1 MKTTHQGFSISFVCG
16 TPGSGKSYCLTHD
29 VIERLSTGF
38 SGKVITNLPL
48 EVDKIAEHVAK
59 KLGVEP
65 LEVTSRIILL
75 DRDTLRIWQDG
86 HGGPWEFAE
95 RQLADGNDFML
106 DECHLFCR
114 RTGQNVKARNERWQ
128 KWLGEVRH
136 EGWRRCVF
144 VTQDES
150 KVGTPITQHAELR
163 YELTN
168 SERRRDPILR
178 IPLHYWYELIAS
190 VTREYRPSIAVVE
203 YRRVKGK
210 LREQHVERVALD
222 PFWFQ
227 FYRSYE
233 AAGGGTGKGQGGS
246 AVVREFMRR
255 PVSLPRRLEGKLVAP
270 TWLWFLRVHWWRFC
284 LACAAAGS
292 LLWLSVFGGMN
303 VLLRTWM
310 SRMGQ
315 IASANTPHVESDAT
329 GNSTTNIGGGPEQV
343 LTDDGESTEPARP
356 SAEEMAAILARVP
369 ETDRGKL
376 VAELNA
382 FADAARAS
390 RARFEQLVELRRD
403 ERQRVRVVAITEDA
417 AWFTD
422 PPCSCKLGE
431 KIDEGPYQGRHMER
445 LNIDDGWV
453 ELSGGIKLWIGRG
466 AIDRLPDADTAG
478 GDTRREAR
486 SERAGAVPEPVP
498 ALGPGRQA
506 PVGGGLRAADHDH
519 GPGDGLRSVLS
530 RDSAAS
536 GTLDRSR

>member
-1 MKTTHQGFSISFVCG
+1 
-16 TPGSGKSYCLTHD
+16 
-29 VIERLSTGF
+29 
-38 SGKVITNLPL
+38 
-48 EVDKIAEHVAK
+48 
-59 KLGVEP
+59 
-65 LEVTSRIILL
+65 
-75 DRDTLRIWQDG
+75 
-86 HGGPWEFAE
+86 
-95 RQLADGNDFML
+95 
-106 DECHLFCR
+106 
-114 RTGQNVKARNERWQ
+114 
-128 KWLGEVRH
+128 
-136 EGWRRCVF
+136 
-144 VTQDES
+144 
-150 KVGTPITQHAELR
+150 
-163 YELTN
+163 
-168 SERRRDPILR
+168 
-178 IPLHYWYELIAS
+178 LHYWYELIAS

-255 PVSLPRRLEGKLVAP
+255 PMTWPRRLEGKLIAP
-270 TWLWFLRVHWWRFC
+270 TWLWFLRVHWWRFS
-284 LACAAAGS
+284 LAGAAAGI

-303 VLLRTWM
+303 VLLKTWM

-315 IASANTPHVESDAT
+315 IASANAPHDEGDA
-329 GNSTTNIGGGPEQV
+329 IGSPMSNTDVGPEQV
-343 LTDDGESTEPARP
+343 LTAEGENVEPARP

-369 ETDRGKL
+369 EADRGKL

-390 RARFEQLVELRRD
+390 RARFEQLVELRRG

-431 KIDEGPYQGRHMER
+431 KIDEGPYQGRRMER

-453 ELSGGIKLWIGRG
+453 ELSGGIRLWIGRG
-466 AIDRLPDADTAG
+466 VVGRLPDADTARS
-478 GDTRREAR
+478 DTRREAR
-486 SERAGAVPEPVP
+486 AERASAVPEPVP
-498 ALGPGRQA
+498 AVGPGREA
-506 PVGGGLRAADHDH
+506 SADGVGLGAADHDY
-519 GPGDGLRSVLS
+519 GSGDGLRSVLS

-536 GTLDRSR
+536 GAVDRSR